1 MQGGIRRMVTVAF
14 VLDLSNSWLGGIN
27 YYRNL
32 FTAISRYES
41 APIRVKVFLPKGQE
55 ADAFHDLSKDIEF
68 ISVSFPAK
76 WTLSWFMRKVWMK
89 FFHQD
94 VFLARYLRRHDVDLL
109 SHVLSS
115 VRCPGIK
122 NIAWIPDFQHKYLP
136 DFFSKEELSVRDSEY
151 KRMAACMDKVILSSE
166 TAKDDFIKYHQQHKE
181 KACVLRFAPV
191 LDFDSF
197 NQVSEVE
204 EKYGITGKYFFL
216 PNQYWKHKNHKVVL
230 QALRI
235 LKDEG
240 KFVRVVS
247 TGNTKDYRAPGHFA
261 EIEAFIEEHEL
272 GDRYF
277 VLGMISYADVQVLAE
292 ASLGYINPS
301 FFEGWSTTVEEAKYR
316 GKPILLSNLKVHREQ
331 APAKGIFFDPK
342 DPEDL
347 AKKMWD
353 MWQQPIQNE
362 DVDVL
367 KRANEEALQ
376 KFAKD
381 YCDIVQAC

>member
-1 MQGGIRRMVTVAF
+1 MVTVAF
-14 VLDLSNSWLGGIN
+14 VLDLSHNWLGGVN

-32 FTAISRYES
+32 LTAISQYAS
-41 APIRVKVFLPKGQE
+41 DSIRVKVFLPKGQDM
-55 ADAFHDLSKDIEF
+55 DAFRDLSTNIEF
-68 ISVSFPAK
+68 ISVSFPAR
-76 WTLSWFMRKVWMK
+76 WTLSWFVRKLWMK
-89 FFHQD
+89 FFHED
-94 VFLARYLRRHDVDLL
+94 RFLARHLRRHDVDVL

-115 VRCPGIK
+115 IRCPGIK

-136 DFFSKEELSVRDSEY
+136 ELFSKKELSIRDAEY
-151 KRMAACMDKVILSSE
+151 ERMAVSMDKLILSSE
-166 TAKDDFIKYHQQHKE
+166 TAKADFIKYYPQYKE

-191 LDFDSF
+191 LYFDSPK
-197 NQVSEVE
+197 QVNLVE

-230 QALRI
+230 QALHI

-247 TGNTKDYRAPGHFA
+247 TGNTHDYRAPEHFA
-261 EIEAFIEEHEL
+261 TIEAFVKEYAL
-272 GDRYF
+272 GDRYLI
-277 VLGMISYADVQVLAE
+277 LGMIPYADVQVLAE
-292 ASLGYINPS
+292 MSLGYINPS

-316 GKPILLSNLKVHREQ
+316 GKPILLSDLKVHREQ
-331 APAKGIFFDPK
+331 APRRGVFFDPN

-367 KRANEEALQ
+367 KRANEAALQ

-381 YCDIVQAC
+381 YCDIVQSC

>member
-1 MQGGIRRMVTVAF
+1 MVTVAF
-14 VLDLSNSWLGGIN
+14 VLDLSNNWLGGVN

-32 FTAISRYES
+32 LTAISRYGS
-41 APIRVKVFLPKGQE
+41 DSICVKIFLPKGQDI
-55 ADAFHDLSKDIEF
+55 DAFGDLSKNVEF
-68 ISVSFPAK
+68 IPVSFPAR
-76 WTLSWFMRKVWMK
+76 WTLSWFVRKLWMK
-89 FFHQD
+89 FFHED
-94 VFLARYLRRHDVDLL
+94 RFLARHLRRHGVDVL

-115 VRCPGIK
+115 IRCLGIK

-136 DFFSKEELSVRDSEY
+136 ELFSKKELSIRDAEY
-151 KRMAACMDKVILSSE
+151 ERMAVSMDKVILSSE
-166 TAKDDFIKYHQQHKE
+166 TAKADFIKYYPQYKE

-191 LDFDSF
+191 LDFDSPKQM
-197 NQVSEVE
+197 NLVE

-230 QALRI
+230 EALRI
-235 LKDEG
+235 LKEQG
-240 KFVRVVS
+240 KFVCVVS
-247 TGNTKDYRAPGHFA
+247 TGNTGDYRAPGYFA
-261 EIEAFIEEHEL
+261 EIEEFVKEHEL
-272 GDRYF
+272 GDRYLI
-277 VLGMISYADVQVLAE
+277 LGMISYADVQALAE

-316 GKPILLSNLKVHREQ
+316 GKPILLSDLKVHREQ
-331 APAKGIFFDPK
+331 APRRGVFFDPN
-342 DPEDL
+342 DSEDL

-367 KRANEEALQ
+367 KRANEAALQ

-381 YCDIVQAC
+381 YCDIVQSC

>member
-1 MQGGIRRMVTVAF
+1 MVTVAF
-14 VLDLSNSWLGGIN
+14 VLDLSNNWLGGGN

-32 FTAISRYES
+32 LTAISRYAS
-41 APIRVKVFLPKGQE
+41 DSIRVKVFLPKGKKVE
-55 ADAFHDLSKDIEF
+55 DFHNLSKNVEF
-68 ISVSFPAK
+68 IHCSLATRWSP
-76 WTLSWFMRKVWMK
+76 LWFVRKVWMK
-89 FFHQD
+89 IFHQD
-94 VFLARYLRRHDVDLL
+94 MFLAQYLRHHGVDVFSHADLA
-109 SHVLSS
+109 VQY
-115 VRCPGIK
+115 PGIK
-122 NIAWIPDFQHKYLP
+122 AIAWIPDFQHKYLP
-136 DFFSKEELSVRDSEY
+136 GFFSKEEISFRDSEY
-151 KRMAACMDKVILSSE
+151 ERMADCMDKVILSSE
-166 TAKDDFIKYHQQHKE
+166 TAKDDFTKYYPQHKE

-247 TGNTKDYRAPGHFA
+247 TGNTSDYRAPGHFA
-261 EIEAFIEEHEL
+261 EIETFVKEHEL
-272 GDRYF
+272 GDRYLI
-277 VLGMISYADVQVLAE
+277 LGMVPYADVQALAE

-316 GKPILLSNLKVHREQ
+316 GKPILLSDLKVHREQ
-331 APAKGIFFDPK
+331 APAKGVFFDPNNA
-342 DPEDL
+342 EDL

-353 MWQQPIQNE
+353 LWQQPPTNE

-367 KRANEEALQ
+367 KRVNEEALQ
-376 KFAKD
+376 KFARD
-381 YCDIVQAC
+381 YCAIVQSS